1 MNLTLPGDIIAL
13 SISSYFDNPGTS
25 SRPGSTSRA
34 HCTTDSSVIGKPM
47 ITILLNDLKSSKQVF
62 ALMGQS
68 RWPAQ
73 DGLKA
78 TRRAS
83 GNTDWNSMMLIGEAQ
98 AQTPGLP
105 PDISF
110 WDIFLADPSFVVMSL
125 VPVTI
130 LVIFIL
136 VVRRRYARFFGIQ
149 REALDHRKAADAQ
162 ALSQS
167 QSTQQLIAQQYGV
180 VNAYYQQIAA
190 RSDEGLRISN
200 ETLAQINTMNQTLSR
215 IADRLDRVVGPAA

>member
-1 MNLTLPGDIIAL
+1 
-13 SISSYFDNPGTS
+13 
-25 SRPGSTSRA
+25 
-34 HCTTDSSVIGKPM
+34 
-47 ITILLNDLKSSKQVF
+47 
-62 ALMGQS
+62 
-68 RWPAQ
+68 
-73 DGLKA
+73 
-78 TRRAS
+78 
-83 GNTDWNSMMLIGEAQ
+83 MMLIGEAQ

-105 PDISF
+105 PDISL

-136 VVRRRYARFFGIQ
+136 LVRRRYARFFGIQ

-200 ETLAQINTMNQTLSR
+200 ETLAQINTMSQTLSR
-215 IADRLDRVVGPAA
+215 IADRLDRVAGPAA

>member
-1 MNLTLPGDIIAL
+1 
-13 SISSYFDNPGTS
+13 
-25 SRPGSTSRA
+25 
-34 HCTTDSSVIGKPM
+34 
-47 ITILLNDLKSSKQVF
+47 
-62 ALMGQS
+62 
-68 RWPAQ
+68 
-73 DGLKA
+73 
-78 TRRAS
+78 
-83 GNTDWNSMMLIGEAQ
+83 MMLIGEAQ

-215 IADRLDRVVGPAA
+215 IADRLDRVAGPAA

>member
-1 MNLTLPGDIIAL
+1 
-13 SISSYFDNPGTS
+13 
-25 SRPGSTSRA
+25 
-34 HCTTDSSVIGKPM
+34 
-47 ITILLNDLKSSKQVF
+47 
-62 ALMGQS
+62 
-68 RWPAQ
+68 
-73 DGLKA
+73 
-78 TRRAS
+78 
-83 GNTDWNSMMLIGEAQ
+83 MMLIGEAQ

-105 PDISF
+105 PDISL

-136 VVRRRYARFFGIQ
+136 LVRRRYARFFGIQ

-190 RSDEGLRISN
+190 RSDEGLRISS
-200 ETLAQINTMNQTLSR
+200 ETLTQINTMSQTLSR
-215 IADRLDRVVGPAA
+215 IADRLDRVAGPAA